1 MPQQHLSLQNVQ
13 VLQLYDLIK
22 KYLQDLKLEIIHEE
36 KDENFWSIKAHK
48 GGKGSIIIGH
58 VRDAEVMISG
68 TEGNYHLILRTG
80 AWGKDIVVPTLV
92 AGAATAGIPAAPVA
106 ALEIY
111 RAHSFEKN
119 FWEYVNKMISNIGKG
134 KASMSSPVTVTP

>member
-1 MPQQHLSLQNVQ
+1 
-13 VLQLYDLIK
+13 
-22 KYLQDLKLEIIHEE
+22 
-36 KDENFWSIKAHK
+36 
-48 GGKGSIIIGH
+48 
-58 VRDAEVMISG
+58 MISG
-68 TEGNYHLILRTG
+68 TEGNYDLILRTG
-80 AWGKDIVVPTLV
+80 TWGKDIVVPTLV
-92 AGAATAGIPAAPVA
+92 AGAATAGIAAAPVA